1 MFTVTIKNH
10 YLYYLTIPAYLT
22 NNQNTAQH
30 TRQAMFNLLLPN
42 SDFFVPT
49 AAMYNV
55 CPEGILFE
63 ATA

>member
-1 MFTVTIKNH
+1 
-10 YLYYLTIPAYLT
+10 
-22 NNQNTAQH
+22 
-30 TRQAMFNLLLPN
+30 LPN

-63 ATA
+63 ATAWSLTFEIKVTYYTT